1 VSDNVSDINSHVD
14 LNLDTIELETRK
26 PYHFSLKDKDGNPRR
41 IRMSDPHLIDWKII
55 LEMEKPIE
63 LLREV
68 LSEEDKE
75 FLRDN
80 PIPAEKFNILMES
93 FFKHYGFSLAQ
104 GKAAAS
110 SIL

>member
-1 VSDNVSDINSHVD
+1 VTDVTDINSHVD
-14 LNLDTIELETRK
+14 FNLDTVETEKRK
-26 PYHFSLKDKDGNPRR
+26 PFHFSMSGKDGTVRR
-41 IRMSDPHLIDWKII
+41 IRMSDPHKIDWKTI

-68 LSEEDKE
+68 LSEEDKA

-80 PIPAEKFNILMES
+80 PIDAEKFNLLMEK
-93 FFKHYGFSLAQ
+93 FFSHYGFNLAQ